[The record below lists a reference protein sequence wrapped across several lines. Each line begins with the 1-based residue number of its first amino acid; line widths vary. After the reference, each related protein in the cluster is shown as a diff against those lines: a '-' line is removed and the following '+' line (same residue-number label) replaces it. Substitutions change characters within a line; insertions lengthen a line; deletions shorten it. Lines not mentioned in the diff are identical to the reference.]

1 MSPTTSPGVTLI
13 TGAAR
18 GIGFGIARRLVA
30 DGGRVV
36 VADTEGAEAA
46 ASALGDAARPLVLD
60 VADEASVRAGVA
72 SVLDNEG
79 RLDGLVNNA
88 GISNPESGPVES
100 LDLADW
106 ERWLRVNLTG
116 AFLLAKHALPALREA
131 GGAIVNI
138 ASTRARQ
145 SEPDTEA
152 YAASKGGLVALTHA
166 LAVSVGPDVRVNSIS
181 PGWIDVRSPQEQA
194 ADPLRPLDHRQHPV
208 GRVGEPAD
216 VAALAAFL
224 LGPEAAFVTGQ
235 DWVVDGGMTRKM
247 IYAE

>member
-1 MSPTTSPGVTLI
+1 MTDSRVTLI

-36 VADTEGAEAA
+36 VADIQGAEAA
-46 ASALGDAARPLVLD
+46 ARALGSAARPLVLD
-60 VADEASVRAGVA
+60 VSDEASVRAGVA
-72 SVLDNEG
+72 SVLAEEG

-88 GISNPESGPVES
+88 GISDPESGPVEE
-100 LDLADW
+100 LDRADW
-106 ERWLRVNLTG
+106 DRWLAVNLTG

-131 GGAIVNI
+131 GGAIVNV
-138 ASTRARQ
+138 ASTRAHQ

-166 LAVSVGPDVRVNSIS
+166 LAVSAGPDVRVNSIS

-194 ADPLRPLDHRQHPV
+194 AEPLQPVDHAQHPA
-208 GRVGEPAD
+208 GRVGTPAD

-224 LGPEAAFVTGQ
+224 LGPEAGFVTGQ

-247 IYAE
+247 VYAE

>member
-1 MSPTTSPGVTLI
+1 MTEPRVTLI

-18 GIGFGIARRLVA
+18 GIGYGIARRLVA
-30 DGGRVV
+30 DGGQVV
-36 VADTEGAEAA
+36 VADIEGAEAA
-46 ASALGDAARPLVLD
+46 AQALGEGARPLVLD
-60 VADEASVRAGVA
+60 VSDEDSVRAGVA
-72 SVLDNEG
+72 SVLKTEG

-88 GISNPESGPVES
+88 GISNPESGPVEA
-100 LDLADW
+100 LDRADW
-106 ERWLRVNLTG
+106 DRWLAVNLTG

-138 ASTRARQ
+138 ASTRAHQ

-166 LAVSVGPDVRVNSIS
+166 LAVSAGPDVRVNSIS
-181 PGWIDVRSPQEQA
+181 PGWIDVRSPAEQA
-194 ADPLRPLDHRQHPV
+194 ADPLRPVDHAQHPA

-224 LGPEAAFVTGQ
+224 LGPEAGFVTGQ
-235 DWVVDGGMTRKM
+235 DWVVDGGMSRRM
-247 IYAE
+247 RYAD

>member
-1 MSPTTSPGVTLI
+1 MTAPQVTLV

-36 VADTEGAEAA
+36 IADVAGAEAA
-46 ASALGDAARPLVLD
+46 ARALGAAARPMTLD
-60 VADEASVRAGVA
+60 VSDEKSVQGGIR
-72 SVLDNEG
+72 SVLETEG

-88 GISNPESGPVES
+88 GISNPVSGPVEH
-100 LDLADW
+100 LERADW
-106 ERWLRVNLTG
+106 ERWLAVNLTG
-116 AFLLAKHALPALREA
+116 AFLLAKHALPALRDS

-138 ASTRARQ
+138 ASSRAHQ

-152 YAASKGGLVALTHA
+152 YAASKGGVVALTHA
-166 LAVSVGPDVRVNSIS
+166 LAVSLGPEVRVNSIS
-181 PGWIDVRSPQEQA
+181 PGWVDVRPPEEQV
-194 ADPLRPLDHRQHPV
+194 ADPLPATDHAQHPA
-208 GRVGEPAD
+208 GRVGTPAD